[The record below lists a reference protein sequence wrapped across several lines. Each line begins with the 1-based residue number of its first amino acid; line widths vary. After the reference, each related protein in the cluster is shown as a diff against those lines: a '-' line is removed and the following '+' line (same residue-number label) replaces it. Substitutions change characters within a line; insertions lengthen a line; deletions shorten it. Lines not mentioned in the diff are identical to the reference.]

1 MARSMPFAK
10 KLRNRAS
17 AWMRLSLL
25 GLLALWS
32 SACSGGGDEDDET
45 GQSPSITEPSVEVGT
60 PGGDDG
66 LAFIPLEPGGTL
78 YIETFG
84 QGGTHVLFAIRCNG
98 FGNRAFVNVSLTNL
112 ETGVEVSTP
121 DTSRPQLLVCHDERS
136 CDLVPLL
143 VMMGGIAEPGA
154 DRDGLRVRVAVE
166 AHNVDGDR
174 AEVETEG
181 VLSTELL

>member
-1 MARSMPFAK
+1 MHFAA
-10 KLRNRAS
+10 KLRNS
-17 AWMRLSLL
+17 GGAWLRRSCWC
-25 GLLALWS
+25 LLAVWIT
-32 SACSGGGDEDDET
+32 ACSGGSDPGDETEEP
-45 GQSPSITEPSVEVGT
+45 PSSRDPSVEVGT

-66 LAFIPLEPGGTL
+66 LSFTPLEAGGTL

-98 FGNRAFVNVSLTNL
+98 FGNRAFVNVTLTNL

-121 DTSRPQLLVCHDERS
+121 DTSRPQLLVCQDERT

-143 VMMGGIAEPGA
+143 VMMGGIAEPGV
-154 DRDGLRVRVAVE
+154 DRDGLRVRVFVE
-166 AHNVDGDR
+166 VHNVDGAR
-174 AEVETEG
+174 AEVVTDG

>member
-1 MARSMPFAK
+1 MGRSMPFAA
-10 KLRNRAS
+10 KLRNPGG
-17 AWMRLSLL
+17 AWMRLSSVCLF
-25 GLLALWS
+25 ALWI
-32 SACSGGGDEDDET
+32 SACSGGADKSDESGE
-45 GQSPSITEPSVEVGT
+45 SPSTLDPSVEVGT

-66 LAFIPLEPGGTL
+66 LAFTPLEPGGTL

-98 FGNRAFVNVSLTNL
+98 FGNRAFVNVTLTNL
-112 ETGVEVSTP
+112 DTGVEVSTP
-121 DTSRPQLLVCHDERS
+121 DTSRPQLLVCQDERT

-154 DRDGLRVRVAVE
+154 DRNGLRVRVAVE
-166 AHNVDGDR
+166 VHNVDGER